1 MNENVIQFGLTQ
13 KEVEQLVN
21 VLGELPTKANVYNVL
36 VKIINQYN
44 QAVAPVESPEAE

>member
-1 MNENVIQFGLTQ
+1 MNENVIQFGLTP

-21 VLGELPTKANVYNVL
+21 ILGDLPTKTNVYNVL

-44 QAVAPVESPEAE
+44 QAVAPVNNPEAE